1 MLRRMTTKRRSVKV
15 KLLSKVA
22 WAIALVA
29 GTLAAASTL
38 EACGEPAPKYGSIP
52 VVDGGTDAG

>member
-1 MLRRMTTKRRSVKV
+1 MLRRMTTNRRSLRV
-15 KLLSKVA
+15 KLLSRVA

-29 GTLAAASTL
+29 GYLVAATTL

-52 VVDGGTDAG
+52 VVDGGTDGG